1 MENIT
6 KYKER
11 YYSNCYCYISLQ
23 FMQTSNESQ
32 VEVDIGKLLT
42 NVEAWVTFVLLK
54 SMPLTR
60 GPTNKMNFE
69 KVMLQ

>member
-1 MENIT
+1 
-6 KYKER
+6 
-11 YYSNCYCYISLQ
+11 
-23 FMQTSNESQ
+23 MQTSNESQ